1 MPPGELARRLEH
13 AAVAAVPLPDNL
25 YSRAFTSP
33 LKIFEAM
40 AAGIPVVASDLPAIR
55 EVIRDGESGILVAPG
70 DPAALAEGLGRVLAD
85 PALAEAIAGRARE
98 DVAACSWDRR
108 AERIRVLVEGLR

>member
-1 MPPGELARRLEH
+1 MA
-13 AAVAAVPLPDNL
+13 PLPDNL

-55 EVIRDGESGILVAPG
+55 EVIRDGENGVLVTPG
-70 DPAALAEGLGRVLAD
+70 DPAALAAGLDRVLGD
-85 PALAEAIAGRARE
+85 PALAESIARQARK
-98 DVAACSWDRR
+98 DVEAYAWDRR
-108 AERIRVLVEGLR
+108 AERIRAIVEGLR